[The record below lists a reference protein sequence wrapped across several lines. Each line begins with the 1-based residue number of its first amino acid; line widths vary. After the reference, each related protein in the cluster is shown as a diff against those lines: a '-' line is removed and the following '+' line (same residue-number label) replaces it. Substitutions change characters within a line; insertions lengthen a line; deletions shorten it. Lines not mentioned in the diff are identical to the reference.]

1 MVIDYGK
8 IQKEIWN
15 MAKNNKT
22 IAISGGMDP
31 VHVGHIKMIQ
41 AAAELG
47 NVVVILNSD
56 AWLKRK
62 KGYVFMPYEERK
74 YLLEHI
80 KGVSAV
86 SAVNDDDGTVCEALQ
101 RLQPDM
107 FGNGGDRTSD
117 NTPEKEVCL
126 DIGIQM
132 IWNLGG
138 QKVQSSSELVRTFVK
153 NRAENSDL
161 NEFKRILEDIRDL

>member
-1 MVIDYGK
+1 M
-8 IQKEIWN
+8 
-15 MAKNNKT
+15 NNKKT

-31 VHVGHIKMIQ
+31 IHIGHVKMIQ

-47 NVVVILNSD
+47 ELTVILNSD

-74 YLLEHI
+74 YLLESV
-80 KGVSAV
+80 KGVSVV
-86 SAVNDDDGTVCEALQ
+86 SAVDDTDGTVCEALQ

-126 DIGIQM
+126 DIGIRM

-138 QKVQSSSELVRTFVK
+138 QKVQSSSELVRTYVK
-153 NRAENSDL
+153 NKSNNSEL
-161 NEFKRILEDIRDL
+161 NAFKKALEEL

>member
-1 MVIDYGK
+1 
-8 IQKEIWN
+8 
-15 MAKNNKT
+15 
-22 IAISGGMDP
+22 MDP
-31 VHVGHIKMIQ
+31 IHIGHVKMIQ

-47 NVVVILNSD
+47 ELTVILNSD

-74 YLLEHI
+74 YLLESI

-86 SAVNDDDGTVCEALQ
+86 SGVDDTDGTVCEALQ
-101 RLQPDM
+101 RIQPDM

-126 DIGIQM
+126 DIGIRM

-138 QKVQSSSELVRTFVK
+138 QKVQSSSELVRTYVK
-153 NRAENSDL
+153 NKSINSEL
-161 NEFKRILEDIRDL
+161 NEFKKTLEEL

>member
-1 MVIDYGK
+1 M
-8 IQKEIWN
+8 
-15 MAKNNKT
+15 NNKKT

-31 VHVGHIKMIQ
+31 IHIGHVKMIQ
-41 AAAELG
+41 AAAEFGELT
-47 NVVVILNSD
+47 VILNSD

-62 KGYVFMPYEERK
+62 KGYVFMTFNERK
-74 YLLEHI
+74 YLLESV
-80 KGVSAV
+80 KGVSVV
-86 SAVNDDDGTVCEALQ
+86 SAVDDTDGTVCEALQ

-126 DIGIQM
+126 DIGIRM

-138 QKVQSSSELVRTFVK
+138 QKVQSSSELVRTYVK
-153 NRAENSDL
+153 NKSINSEL
-161 NEFKRILEDIRDL
+161 NEFKKTLEEL

>member
-1 MVIDYGK
+1 M
-8 IQKEIWN
+8 
-15 MAKNNKT
+15 NNKKT

-31 VHVGHIKMIQ
+31 IHIGHVKMIQ

-47 NVVVILNSD
+47 ELTVILNSD

-74 YLLEHI
+74 YLLESI

-86 SAVNDDDGTVCEALQ
+86 SGVDDTDGTVCEALQ
-101 RLQPDM
+101 RIQPDM

-126 DIGIQM
+126 DIGIRM

-138 QKVQSSSELVRTFVK
+138 QKVQSSSELVRTYVK
-153 NRAENSDL
+153 NKSINSEL
-161 NEFKRILEDIRDL
+161 NEFKKTLEEL

>member
-1 MVIDYGK
+1 MSDK
-8 IQKEIWN
+8 
-15 MAKNNKT
+15 KT

-31 VHVGHIKMIQ
+31 IHIGHVKMIQ

-47 NVVVILNSD
+47 ELTVILNSD

-74 YLLEHI
+74 YLLESV
-80 KGVSAV
+80 KGVSVV
-86 SAVNDDDGTVCEALQ
+86 SAVDDTDGTVCEALQ

-126 DIGIQM
+126 DIGIRM

-138 QKVQSSSELVRTFVK
+138 QKVQSSSELVRTYVK
-153 NRAENSDL
+153 NKSNNSEL
-161 NEFKRILEDIRDL
+161 NAFKKALEEL

>member
-1 MVIDYGK
+1 MSDK
-8 IQKEIWN
+8 
-15 MAKNNKT
+15 KT

-31 VHVGHIKMIQ
+31 IHIGHVKMIQ

-47 NVVVILNSD
+47 ELTVILNSD

-74 YLLEHI
+74 YLLESV
-80 KGVSAV
+80 KGVSVV
-86 SAVNDDDGTVCEALQ
+86 SAVDDTDGTVCEALQ

-126 DIGIQM
+126 DIGIRM
-132 IWNLGG
+132 VWNLGG
-138 QKVQSSSELVRTFVK
+138 QKVQSSSELVRTYVK
-153 NRAENSDL
+153 NKSINSEL
-161 NEFKRILEDIRDL
+161 NEFKKTLEEL

>member
-1 MVIDYGK
+1 MSDK
-8 IQKEIWN
+8 
-15 MAKNNKT
+15 KT
-22 IAISGGMDP
+22 IVISGGMDP
-31 VHVGHIKMIQ
+31 VHVGHVRMIQ

-47 NVVVILNSD
+47 EVIVVLNSD
-56 AWLKRK
+56 EWLKRK
-62 KGYVFMPYEERK
+62 KGYAFMPFEERK
-74 YLLEHI
+74 YLLESI

-86 SAVNDDDGTVCEALQ
+86 SDVDDSDGTVCEALQ
-101 RLQPDM
+101 RLKPDM

-138 QKVQSSSELVRTFVK
+138 EKVQSSSELVRNYVK
-153 NRAENSDL
+153 NRAENSEL
-161 NEFKRILEDIRDL
+161 NEFKRILLDISNL

>member
-1 MVIDYGK
+1 MN
-8 IQKEIWN
+8 KE
-15 MAKNNKT
+15 KKT

-31 VHVGHIKMIQ
+31 VHIGHVKMIQ

-47 NVVVILNSD
+47 DVIVILNSD
-56 AWLKRK
+56 GWLKRK
-62 KGYVFMPYEERK
+62 KGYVFMSFEERK

-86 SAVNDDDGTVCEALQ
+86 SWVNDDDGTVCEALQ
-101 RLQPDM
+101 RLKPDM
-107 FGNGGDRTSD
+107 FGNGGDRTSN

-126 DIGIQM
+126 DNGIQM

-138 QKVQSSSELVRTFVK
+138 QKIQSSSELVRTFVK
-153 NRAENSDL
+153 NKAENSDL

>member
-1 MVIDYGK
+1 MSDK
-8 IQKEIWN
+8 
-15 MAKNNKT
+15 KT

-31 VHVGHIKMIQ
+31 IHIGHVKMIQ

-47 NVVVILNSD
+47 ELTVILNSD

-74 YLLEHI
+74 YLLESV
-80 KGVSAV
+80 KGVSVV
-86 SAVNDDDGTVCEALQ
+86 SAVDDTDGTVCEALQ

-126 DIGIQM
+126 DIGIRM

-138 QKVQSSSELVRTFVK
+138 QKVQSSSELVRTYVK
-153 NRAENSDL
+153 NKSINSEL
-161 NEFKRILEDIRDL
+161 NEFKKTLEEL

>member
-1 MVIDYGK
+1 M
-8 IQKEIWN
+8 
-15 MAKNNKT
+15 NNKKT

-31 VHVGHIKMIQ
+31 IHVGHVKMIQ

-47 NVVVILNSD
+47 ELTVILNSD

-74 YLLEHI
+74 YLLESV

-86 SAVNDDDGTVCEALQ
+86 SAVDDADGTVCEALQ
-101 RLQPDM
+101 RLKPDM

-126 DIGIQM
+126 DIGIRM

-138 QKVQSSSELVRTFVK
+138 QKVQSSSELVRTYVK
-153 NRAENSDL
+153 NKSNNSEL
-161 NEFKRILEDIRDL
+161 NEFKKTLEEL

>member
-1 MVIDYGK
+1 M
-8 IQKEIWN
+8 
-15 MAKNNKT
+15 NNKKT

-31 VHVGHIKMIQ
+31 IHIGHVKMIQ

-47 NVVVILNSD
+47 ELTVILNSD

-74 YLLEHI
+74 YLLESI

-86 SAVNDDDGTVCEALQ
+86 SGVDDTDGTVCEALQ
-101 RLQPDM
+101 RIQPDM

-126 DIGIQM
+126 DIGIRM

-138 QKVQSSSELVRTFVK
+138 QKVQSSSELVRTDVK
-153 NRAENSDL
+153 NKSINSEL
-161 NEFKRILEDIRDL
+161 NEFKKTLEEL

>member
-1 MVIDYGK
+1 MSDK
-8 IQKEIWN
+8 
-15 MAKNNKT
+15 KT

-31 VHVGHIKMIQ
+31 IHIGHVKMIQ
-41 AAAELG
+41 AAAEFGELT
-47 NVVVILNSD
+47 VILNSD

-74 YLLEHI
+74 YLLESV
-80 KGVSAV
+80 KGVSVV
-86 SAVNDDDGTVCEALQ
+86 SAVDDTDGTVCEALQ

-126 DIGIQM
+126 DIGIRM

-138 QKVQSSSELVRTFVK
+138 QKVQSSSELVRTYVK
-153 NRAENSDL
+153 NKSINSEL
-161 NEFKRILEDIRDL
+161 NEFKKTLEEL

>member
-1 MVIDYGK
+1 MNDK
-8 IQKEIWN
+8 
-15 MAKNNKT
+15 KT
-22 IAISGGMDP
+22 IVISGGMDP
-31 VHVGHIKMIQ
+31 VHVGHVKMIQ

-47 NVVVILNSD
+47 EVTVVLNSD

-62 KGYVFMPYEERK
+62 KGYAFMSFEERK
-74 YLLEHI
+74 YLLENI
-80 KGVSAV
+80 KGVAAV
-86 SAVNDDDGTVCEALQ
+86 SDVDDSDGTVCEALQ
-101 RLQPDM
+101 RLKPDM

-126 DIGIQM
+126 DNGIQM

-138 QKVQSSSELVRTFVK
+138 DKIQSSSDLVRTFVK

-161 NEFKRILEDIRDL
+161 NEFKRALEEL

>member
-1 MVIDYGK
+1 
-8 IQKEIWN
+8 
-15 MAKNNKT
+15 
-22 IAISGGMDP
+22 MDP
-31 VHVGHIKMIQ
+31 VHVGHVKMIQ

-47 NVVVILNSD
+47 DVIVILNSD
-56 AWLKRK
+56 DWLRRK

-74 YLLEHI
+74 YLLESI

-86 SAVNDDDGTVCEALQ
+86 SAVNDNDGTVCEALQ

-126 DIGIQM
+126 DIGIRM
-132 IWNLGG
+132 VWNLGG
-138 QKVQSSSELVRTFVK
+138 QKVQSSSELVGNFVK
-153 NRAENSDL
+153 NRTATSDL
-161 NEFKRILEDIRDL
+161 NQFKKALEEL

>member
-1 MVIDYGK
+1 M
-8 IQKEIWN
+8 
-15 MAKNNKT
+15 NNKKT

-31 VHVGHIKMIQ
+31 IHIGHVKMIQ

-47 NVVVILNSD
+47 ELTVILNSD

-74 YLLEHI
+74 YLLESV
-80 KGVSAV
+80 KGVSVV
-86 SAVNDDDGTVCEALQ
+86 SDVDDTDGTVCEALQ

-126 DIGIQM
+126 DIGIRM

-138 QKVQSSSELVRTFVK
+138 QKVQSSSELVRTYVK
-153 NRAENSDL
+153 NKSNNSEL
-161 NEFKRILEDIRDL
+161 NEFKKTLEEL

>member
-1 MVIDYGK
+1 MNDK
-8 IQKEIWN
+8 
-15 MAKNNKT
+15 KT
-22 IAISGGMDP
+22 IVISGGMDP
-31 VHVGHIKMIQ
+31 VHVGHVKMIQ

-47 NVVVILNSD
+47 EVTVVLNSD

-62 KGYVFMPYEERK
+62 KGYAFMSFEERK
-74 YLLEHI
+74 YLLESI
-80 KGVSAV
+80 KGVAAV
-86 SAVNDDDGTVCEALQ
+86 SDVDDSDGTVCEALQ
-101 RLQPDM
+101 RLKPDM

-126 DIGIQM
+126 DNGIQM

-138 QKVQSSSELVRTFVK
+138 DKIQSSSDLVRTFVK

-161 NEFKRILEDIRDL
+161 NEFKRALEEL

>member
-1 MVIDYGK
+1 M
-8 IQKEIWN
+8 
-15 MAKNNKT
+15 NNKKT

-31 VHVGHIKMIQ
+31 IHIGHVKMIQ

-47 NVVVILNSD
+47 ELTVILNSD

-74 YLLEHI
+74 YLLESV

-86 SAVNDDDGTVCEALQ
+86 SAVDDADGTVCEALQ

-126 DIGIQM
+126 DIGIRM

-138 QKVQSSSELVRTFVK
+138 QKVQSSSELVRTYVK
-153 NRAENSDL
+153 NKSNNSEL
-161 NEFKRILEDIRDL
+161 NAFKKALEEL